1 MYRLKILKYGQ
12 GRVCLTPSK
21 FCPDVTGG
29 MGRGA
34 TYRKLLLTLQAQLR
48 PQGDDHFFACMLNII
63 LERDEPPLSP
73 QSQKTF
79 TRKQGKGGKL
89 LGAPTPH
96 ADFLR
101 ETAEIY
107 DIWQTRKTELTLGNE
122 ETFFPKQCIKG
133 HCAKYIIQ
141 CPC

>member
-1 MYRLKILKYGQ
+1 
-12 GRVCLTPSK
+12 
-21 FCPDVTGG
+21 
-29 MGRGA
+29 MGWGWEA

-63 LERDEPPLSP
+63 FERDEPPLSP

-107 DIWQTRKTELTLGNE
+107 DIWQTRKTELMLGNE
-122 ETFFPKQCIKG
+122 EKYFPMHCIKG
-133 HCAKYIIQ
+133 HCAKYIIR

>member
-1 MYRLKILKYGQ
+1 MGW
-12 GRVCLTPSK
+12 
-21 FCPDVTGG
+21 GG
-29 MGRGA
+29 EA

-96 ADFLR
+96 ADFLP

>member
-1 MYRLKILKYGQ
+1 MFDPKQILSWCDRWDGE
-12 GRVCLTPSK
+12 
-21 FCPDVTGG
+21 
-29 MGRGA
+29 A

-48 PQGDDHFFACMLNII
+48 PQGDGHFFACMLNII

-101 ETAEIY
+101 ETAEI
-107 DIWQTRKTELTLGNE
+107 
-122 ETFFPKQCIKG
+122 
-133 HCAKYIIQ
+133 
-141 CPC
+141 